1 MLDTKLKNGNQGNT
15 YKKRNGA
22 KWIGIFIAGIAAALF
37 TALMPEFDK
46 KARTNYEEAG
56 SSSIESEEFLTG
68 LIHCNYGLY
77 KNVLDKSSTKIY
89 TYEELYLEKEL
100 ETSDDVLTA
109 APEEQ
114 AKMKAYLLENAT
126 LKNANFVDVEK
137 YQNILG
143 LYVSQIEYAAA
154 EIHGS
159 YLEDIEESMDYYVL
173 DKSTGTELKN
183 TTRPIASLLSAVE
196 TADAVNTG
204 AAVAGSDSADDIYA
218 YYVIM
223 EYDDAGNLQNIAVKG
238 QDADKLLKTLQKAER
253 GQGGY
258 LVDGR
263 DAKEV
268 YAFYYDEPD
277 NIEKLLTLSQKKP
290 ANAVFVY
297 AITKEQISRFQNR
310 GYAGAYLGQN
320 FGPYP
325 QFYSYAQAGVINVY
339 LVFLLVIFVLVMLI
353 ALCRPRLLAGKKE
366 RKTPIEAIVIIGSF
380 IVFVCGS
387 ELILEF
393 VTSVGNDSILE
404 FINEAFPV
412 NLELGMEYEIIK
424 TVLCFCF
431 LAILFGVWYFCCLGF
446 SDIVYGLKKYIK
458 ERCFL
463 YIVCANIFGF
473 GKKIYRKFKEEALD
487 LDLSGDM
494 NTLLRKLLFINF
506 CLLATACMFWVF
518 GIFGLIVYVAVL
530 YYMLKKYIYKIQKQ
544 YELLLEATNSIAE
557 GDFDNDFDED
567 FGIFESYKE
576 ELYKVQDG
584 FKKAVEEEVK
594 SQRMKTEL
602 ITNVSHDLKT
612 PLTAIITYTELL
624 KEENITEEQRK
635 EYLETLERKSLRL
648 KILIED
654 LFEVS
659 KTSSGNVNLEPVP
672 VDICNLIRQV
682 YLEHEDKMKQAG
694 LHIRFTMPEEKVI
707 LELDSQKTYRIFEN
721 LYTNILKY
729 AMPDTRVFVVV
740 YKKEG
745 ERNRRDGIHIELKNT
760 SAQEIIGNPQD
771 LSERFVRG
779 DASRNTE
786 GSGLGLAIA
795 KNLTELQ
802 GGKFSIE
809 TDGDLFKVVLEW

>member
-1 MLDTKLKNGNQGNT
+1 MLDTKLKNGNQSNI
-15 YKKRNGA
+15 YKKGNGA

-46 KARTNYEEAG
+46 KARAHYEEAG
-56 SSSIESEEFLTG
+56 KISIESEEFLTA

-77 KNVLDKSSTKIY
+77 KNVLDKSGAKTY

-100 ETSDDVLTA
+100 ETCDDAITA

-126 LKNANFVDVEK
+126 LNSADFQDVSR
-137 YQNILG
+137 YQSILEI
-143 LYVSQIEYAAA
+143 YVNQIEYAA
-154 EIHGS
+154 EQIHGS

-173 DKSTGTELKN
+173 DKSTNTELKN
-183 TTRPIASLLSAVE
+183 TTRPIVSLLSAA
-196 TADAVNTG
+196 TDSIAADA
-204 AAVAGSDSADDIYA
+204 ADSVTMDNIYA

-223 EYDDAGNLQNIAVKG
+223 DYDEAGNLQNIGVKG

-258 LVDGR
+258 LLSGR
-263 DAKEV
+263 NAKEV
-268 YAFYYDEPD
+268 YAFYYDEAE

-290 ANAVFVY
+290 ANAVFIY
-297 AITKEQISRFQNR
+297 AITKEQIGRFQNR

-320 FGPYP
+320 FGSYP
-325 QFYSYAQAGVINVY
+325 QYYSYAQAGVINVY
-339 LVFLLVIFVLVMLI
+339 LIFLFVIFALVMLI
-353 ALCRPRLLAGKKE
+353 ALCRPRLLSGKKE
-366 RKTPIEAIVIIGSF
+366 RKTPIEVIIIIGSF
-380 IVFVCGS
+380 ILFVCGS
-387 ELILEF
+387 ELILTF

-404 FINEAFPV
+404 VINDAFPV
-412 NLELGMEYEIIK
+412 NLELGMEYEMIK
-424 TVLCFCF
+424 NVLCFCF
-431 LAILFGVWYFCCLGF
+431 LAILFGTWYFCCLGF

-463 YIVCANIFGF
+463 YLVCANIFDT
-473 GKKIYRKFKEEALD
+473 GKKIYRKLKEEALE

-506 CLLATACMFWVF
+506 CLLATACAFWIF
-518 GIFGLIVYVAVL
+518 GIFGMVVYFVAL
-530 YYMLKKYIYKIQKQ
+530 YYFLKKYIYKIQKQ
-544 YELLLEATNSIAE
+544 YELLLVATNSIAE

-584 FKKAVEEEVK
+584 FQKAVEEEVK

-612 PLTAIITYTELL
+612 PLTAIITYIDLL

-648 KILIED
+648 KVLIED

-659 KTSSGNVNLEPVP
+659 KTSSGNVNFEPVP
-672 VDICNLIRQV
+672 VDICSLMRQV
-682 YLEHEDKMKQAG
+682 YLEYEDKMKQAG
-694 LHIRFTMPEEKVI
+694 LHVRFTMPEEKVI

-721 LYTNILKY
+721 LYVNIIKY
-729 AMPDTRVFVVV
+729 ALPDTRVFVAA
-740 YKKEG
+740 YRKEG
-745 ERNRRDGIHIELKNT
+745 ERNRRDGIHIEMKNI

>member
-1 MLDTKLKNGNQGNT
+1 MLDTKLKNGNQSSTN
-15 YKKRNGA
+15 KKGNGA
-22 KWIGIFIAGIAAALF
+22 KWIGIFVVTIAAALF

-46 KARTNYEEAG
+46 KARTHYEEAG
-56 SSSIESEEFLTG
+56 SSSIESEEFLTA

-77 KNVLDKSSTKIY
+77 KNVLDKSGGRIC
-89 TYEELYLEKEL
+89 TYEELYLEKVL
-100 ETSDDVLTA
+100 ETGDDMITA
-109 APEEQ
+109 APEAQ

-126 LKNANFVDVEK
+126 LRNATFVDTEK

-143 LYVSQIEYAAA
+143 IYVSQIEYAA
-154 EIHGS
+154 EVINGS

-173 DKSTGTELKN
+173 DKNTGTELKN
-183 TTRPIASLLSAVE
+183 TTRPIASLLSAVYA
-196 TADAVNTG
+196 ADSADIG
-204 AAVAGSDSADDIYA
+204 AANTDDIYA
-218 YYVIM
+218 CYVIM
-223 EYDDAGNLQNIAVKG
+223 DYDEAGNLQNIGVKG

-253 GQGGY
+253 GRGGY
-258 LVDGR
+258 LLEDR

-268 YAFYYDEPD
+268 YAFYYDEAE

-297 AITKEQISRFQNR
+297 AITKEQMNRLQNR
-310 GYAGAYLGQN
+310 GYAGAYLGKN

-325 QFYSYAQAGVINVY
+325 QFYSYAQAGVVNVY
-339 LVFLLVIFVLVMLI
+339 LLFLLVIFALVMII
-353 ALCRPRLLAGKKE
+353 ALCRPQLLAGKEE
-366 RKTPIEAIVIIGSF
+366 RKMPIEAIVIIGSF
-380 IVFVCGS
+380 IIFACGY
-387 ELILEF
+387 ELILGF
-393 VTSVGNDSILE
+393 VTSVGNNSILE
-404 FINEAFPV
+404 FINETFPV
-412 NLELGMEYEIIK
+412 NMEPGMEYDIIK
-424 TVLCFCF
+424 NVVCFCF
-431 LAILFGVWYFCCLGF
+431 LAVLFGAWYFCCLGF

-463 YIVCANIFGF
+463 YIVCANIFGI
-473 GKKIYRKFKEEALD
+473 GKKICRKFKEEALE

-494 NTLLRKLLFINF
+494 STLLRKLLFINF
-506 CLLATACMFWVF
+506 CLLATACLFWVF
-518 GIFGLIVYVAVL
+518 GIFGLVVYIAAL
-530 YYMLKKYIYKIQKQ
+530 YYFLKKYIYKIQTQ

-612 PLTAIITYTELL
+612 PLTAIITYTDLL

-635 EYLETLERKSLRL
+635 EYLETLEQKSLRL

-729 AMPDTRVFVVV
+729 AMPDTRVFVVA
-740 YKKEG
+740 YRKEG
-745 ERNRRDGIHIELKNT
+745 ERNRRDGIHIEMKNT

-809 TDGDLFKVVLEW
+809 TDGDLFKVVIEW

>member
-1 MLDTKLKNGNQGNT
+1 MLDTKLKNGNQGST
-15 YKKRNGA
+15 YKKGNGA

-46 KARTNYEEAG
+46 KARTHYEEAG
-56 SSSIESEEFLTG
+56 SNSIESEQFLTS

-77 KNVLDKSSTKIY
+77 KNVMDKSGAKTY

-109 APEEQ
+109 TPEEQ
-114 AKMKAYLLENAT
+114 AKMKADLLESAT
-126 LKNANFVDVEK
+126 LKSAFFHDVGM
-137 YQNILG
+137 YQSILES
-143 LYVSQIEYAAA
+143 YVNQIEYAA
-154 EIHGS
+154 EVIHDD

-173 DKSTGTELKN
+173 DKSTKTELKN
-183 TTRPIASLLSAVE
+183 TTRPIESLLSANTDSI
-196 TADAVNTG
+196 TADSVNT
-204 AAVAGSDSADDIYA
+204 DDIYV

-223 EYDDAGNLQNIAVKG
+223 DYDEAGNLQNIGVKG

-258 LVDGR
+258 LLSGR

-268 YAFYYDEPD
+268 YAFYYDETD

-290 ANAVFVY
+290 SNAVFVY
-297 AITKEQISRFQNR
+297 AITKEQIGRFQNR

-325 QFYSYAQAGVINVY
+325 QYYSYAQAGVINVY
-339 LVFLLVIFVLVMLI
+339 LVFLLVIFVLVMLT

-380 IVFVCGS
+380 IIFACGGD
-387 ELILEF
+387 LIIEF

-404 FINEAFPV
+404 FINDTFPA
-412 NLELGMEYEIIK
+412 NLELGTEYEIIK
-424 TVLCFCF
+424 NALCFCF
-431 LAILFGVWYFCCLGF
+431 LAILFGIWYFCCLEF

-463 YIVCANIFGF
+463 YLVCANIFGI
-473 GKKIYRKFKEEALD
+473 GKKIYRKFKEEALE

-494 NTLLRKLLFINF
+494 NVLLRKLLFINF
-506 CLLATACMFWVF
+506 CLLATACLFWVF
-518 GIFGLIVYVAVL
+518 GIFGLVAYIAAL
-530 YYMLKKYIYKIQKQ
+530 YYFLKKYIYKIQTQ

-557 GDFDNDFDED
+557 GDFNNDFDED

-594 SQRMKTEL
+594 SQRMKAEL

-659 KTSSGNVNLEPVP
+659 KTSSGNVILEPVP

-721 LYTNILKY
+721 LYTNVIKY
-729 AMPDTRVFVVV
+729 AQPDTRVFVVA
-740 YKKEG
+740 YRKEG

-802 GGKFSIE
+802 EGKFSIE

>member
-1 MLDTKLKNGNQGNT
+1 MLDTKLKNGNQGNI
-15 YKKRNGA
+15 YIKGNGA
-22 KWIGIFIAGIAAALF
+22 KWIGIFVVVIAAAF
-37 TALMPEFDK
+37 YTALMPEFDK

-109 APEEQ
+109 TPEEQ
-114 AKMKAYLLENAT
+114 AKMKAYLLESAT
-126 LKNANFVDVEK
+126 LKNATFVDMEK
-137 YQNILG
+137 YQNILA
-143 LYVSQIEYAAA
+143 LYVSQMEYAAA

-173 DKSTGTELKN
+173 DKSTGMELKN
-183 TTRPIASLLSAVE
+183 TTRPIESLLSADTDSV
-196 TADAVNTG
+196 A
-204 AAVAGSDSADDIYA
+204 AGSANADDIYA

-223 EYDDAGNLQNIAVKG
+223 DYDEAGNLQNIGVKG

-258 LVDGR
+258 LLDGR
-263 DAKEV
+263 YAKEV
-268 YAFYYDEPD
+268 YAFYYDDTD

-339 LVFLLVIFVLVMLI
+339 LVFLLVIFALVMLI

-380 IVFVCGS
+380 IIFVCGG

-404 FINEAFPV
+404 FINDAFPV
-412 NLELGMEYEIIK
+412 NLELGTEYEIIK
-424 TVLCFCF
+424 NVLCFCF
-431 LAILFGVWYFCCLGF
+431 LAILFGTWYFCCLEF

-458 ERCFL
+458 ERCLL

-473 GKKIYRKFKEEALD
+473 GKKIYRKFKEEALE

-530 YYMLKKYIYKIQKQ
+530 YYLLKKYIYKIQKQ

-567 FGIFESYKE
+567 FGIFETYKE

-624 KEENITEEQRK
+624 KEENITKEQRK

-721 LYTNILKY
+721 LYTNIIKY
-729 AMPDTRVFVVV
+729 AQPDTRVFVVA
-740 YKKEG
+740 YKKE
-745 ERNRRDGIHIELKNT
+745 EEKNRRDGIHIELKNT
-760 SAQEIIGNPQD
+760 SAQEITGNPQD

-809 TDGDLFKVVLEW
+809 TDGDLFKVVIEW

>member
-1 MLDTKLKNGNQGNT
+1 MLDTKLKNGNQGNI
-15 YKKRNGA
+15 YKKGNGA
-22 KWIGIFIAGIAAALF
+22 KWIGIFVVVIAAAF
-37 TALMPEFDK
+37 YTALMPEFDK

-109 APEEQ
+109 TPEEQ
-114 AKMKAYLLENAT
+114 AKMKAYLLESAT
-126 LKNANFVDVEK
+126 LKNATFVDMEK
-137 YQNILG
+137 YQNILA
-143 LYVSQIEYAAA
+143 LYVSQMEYAAA

-183 TTRPIASLLSAVE
+183 TTRPIESLLSADTDSV
-196 TADAVNTG
+196 A
-204 AAVAGSDSADDIYA
+204 AGSANADDIYA

-223 EYDDAGNLQNIAVKG
+223 DYDEAGNLQNIGVKG

-258 LVDGR
+258 LLDGR
-263 DAKEV
+263 YAKEV
-268 YAFYYDEPD
+268 YAFYYDDTD

-339 LVFLLVIFVLVMLI
+339 LVFLLVIFALVMLI

-380 IVFVCGS
+380 IIFVCGG

-404 FINEAFPV
+404 FINDAFPV
-412 NLELGMEYEIIK
+412 NLELGTEYEIIK
-424 TVLCFCF
+424 NVLCFCF
-431 LAILFGVWYFCCLGF
+431 LAILFGTWYFCCLEF

-458 ERCFL
+458 ERCLL

-473 GKKIYRKFKEEALD
+473 GKKIYRKFKEEALE

-518 GIFGLIVYVAVL
+518 GIFGLIVYVVAL
-530 YYMLKKYIYKIQKQ
+530 YYFLKKYIYKIQKQ

-567 FGIFESYKE
+567 FGIFETYKE

-584 FKKAVEEEVK
+584 FRKAVEEEVK

-624 KEENITEEQRK
+624 KEENITKEQRK

-721 LYTNILKY
+721 LYTNIIKY
-729 AMPDTRVFVVV
+729 AQPDTRVFVVA
-740 YKKEG
+740 YKKE
-745 ERNRRDGIHIELKNT
+745 EEKNRRDGIHIELKNT
-760 SAQEIIGNPQD
+760 SAQEITGNPQD

-809 TDGDLFKVVLEW
+809 TDGDLFKVVIEW

>member
-1 MLDTKLKNGNQGNT
+1 M
-15 YKKRNGA
+15 
-22 KWIGIFIAGIAAALF
+22 
-37 TALMPEFDK
+37 
-46 KARTNYEEAG
+46 
-56 SSSIESEEFLTG
+56 
-68 LIHCNYGLY
+68 
-77 KNVLDKSSTKIY
+77 
-89 TYEELYLEKEL
+89 
-100 ETSDDVLTA
+100 
-109 APEEQ
+109 
-114 AKMKAYLLENAT
+114 
-126 LKNANFVDVEK
+126 
-137 YQNILG
+137 
-143 LYVSQIEYAAA
+143 
-154 EIHGS
+154 
-159 YLEDIEESMDYYVL
+159 
-173 DKSTGTELKN
+173 
-183 TTRPIASLLSAVE
+183 
-196 TADAVNTG
+196 
-204 AAVAGSDSADDIYA
+204 
-218 YYVIM
+218 
-223 EYDDAGNLQNIAVKG
+223 
-238 QDADKLLKTLQKAER
+238 
-253 GQGGY
+253 
-258 LVDGR
+258 
-263 DAKEV
+263 
-268 YAFYYDEPD
+268 
-277 NIEKLLTLSQKKP
+277 
-290 ANAVFVY
+290 
-297 AITKEQISRFQNR
+297 
-310 GYAGAYLGQN
+310 
-320 FGPYP
+320 
-325 QFYSYAQAGVINVY
+325 INVY
-339 LVFLLVIFVLVMLI
+339 LIFLLVIFALVMLI
-353 ALCRPRLLAGKKE
+353 ALCRPQLLAGKRE

-380 IVFVCGS
+380 IIFACGG

-393 VTSVGNDSILE
+393 VTSVGNDSILD
-404 FINEAFPV
+404 FINDAFPV

-424 TVLCFCF
+424 NVLCFCI
-431 LAILFGVWYFCCLGF
+431 LAVLFGTWYFCCLEF

-463 YIVCANIFGF
+463 YIVCANIFGT
-473 GKKIYRKFKEEALD
+473 GKKIYRKFKKEALE
-487 LDLSGDM
+487 LDLSKDM
-494 NTLLRKLLFINF
+494 NTLLRRLLFINF
-506 CLLATACMFWVF
+506 CLLATACLFWVF
-518 GIFGLIVYVAVL
+518 GIFGLVVYVAAL
-530 YYMLKKYIYKIQKQ
+530 YYFLKKYIYKIQTQ

-557 GDFDNDFDED
+557 GNFDNDFDEE

-624 KEENITEEQRK
+624 KEENITDKQRK

-740 YKKEG
+740 YRKEG

-809 TDGDLFKVVLEW
+809 TDGDLFKVVIEW